1 MARFGASMHEPPDR
15 VGTTL
20 RGKYH
25 LERLLGSRGMA
36 TVHAG
41 THRNGLRVA
50 VKMLHPWAAASRT
63 IDDRF
68 LREGDISHDQRSAQG
83 SRFRYRADAQFSSQ
97 RSEQRFFLSR
107 STLVACLTVVVALLS
122 PIGCTTE
129 ETFVHVDG
137 APTAACRRR
146 RRCRAP
152 RTPSAADK
160 SVRTVGATVSPRAP
174 LGRALPP
181 AAATRSSTESARR
194 PGWRR

>member
-1 MARFGASMHEPPDR
+1 MHEPPDR

-36 TVHAG
+36 TVYAG

-50 VKMLHPWAAASRT
+50 VKVLHPWAAASRT
-63 IDDRF
+63 IVDRF

-97 RSEQRFFLSR
+97 RSEQRFFLLAVHVGCLLDGGRRPS
-107 STLVACLTVVVALLS
+107 VAHRLHDGRDVR
-122 PIGCTTE
+122 PRRWRPRRR
-129 ETFVHVDG
+129 HVDG
-137 APTAACRRR
+137 ADAAVHPGRRVL
-146 RRCRAP
+146 
-152 RTPSAADK
+152 RTK
-160 SVRTVGATVSPRAP
+160 NVRTVGAPVSPRAP